1 MIERQLPVR
10 SLSRKIKIAMR
21 SAHQDLPR
29 STPASRIAIF
39 LCLVATVLAPEN
51 QRCHE
56 VVGRTGRT
64 GSVQGLS
71 ASVLQHSHERIM
83 RHLDAGEFSAVAEQL
98 QRFEQSA
105 PEDFRRNNYDYLL
118 GRVWERI
125 GRLTDAQKVYEQVLA
140 RRSVLGGYALWH
152 LAGIARARGM
162 LAAEQAALR
171 RLVADYPTSL
181 FRERAEIRLADSLF
195 ESGSF
200 TDAMRVAERL
210 AGGRGPVARRALL
223 RTALARKEMNLL
235 SEAQADLQRLIEGAS
250 DDVALQAARALDAL
264 DRQAGRTLT
273 AEDHLRRGN
282 VYQLNRAFAEA
293 RTHFQQVIEEFPN
306 HRARREVL
314 WEIGW
319 GFFQQRQF
327 DEARRWFAR
336 LHDEF
341 PGSEQGQRGFYYIG
355 HALAR
360 AGRFRDA
367 VVQYERFMA
376 QYPASNDLPRAY
388 LNTID
393 AWRSAGEDEEALR
406 WCHRTQARFPGTPT
420 AAMALFSQVRIHLA
434 RNNLEA
440 ALAGTEE
447 LLRQNLPRSES
458 GGPNHPEVL
467 YLRGRL
473 LEALGRLEEAVTVYL
488 SLPDQ
493 RTSYWGQR
501 ATERLA
507 LLASDRASQRVI
519 EQRFDFYRKQAKAAL
534 TARQYKKAKTA
545 ALQALRLTRTAPDR
559 EDVERMLRAILA
571 HLPEYNRLSRLRR
584 VTVARNVLTM
594 RDPLPGDSSPRTLA
608 GELLFL
614 GLADEGAPEL
624 AAAFSGPSSGS
635 SRGRGQRHS
644 RPSLPA
650 LNQAY
655 TLAVYYHRGGHA
667 AAAQRIADA
676 ALAPLMPADLPLE
689 LLPEEFARLLYPTPY
704 AELLA
709 AEAEPRGVD
718 PSFMLALMRQESRFD
733 PSAKSPAAA
742 RGLMQLTPQTA
753 HRMARHAGL
762 SSWEEDDLYRP
773 EVSVR
778 LAALLLEELMGK
790 FQGNPW
796 LVAAAYNAGE
806 DNAERWLA
814 RARSSDPDRF
824 VWEIAFAE
832 TKVYVYRVMAN
843 YRAYC
848 RLSHPRRCNDHEPG
862 ERKTVGWR
870 QAEVQEVM
878 NDDLP

>member
-1 MIERQLPVR
+1 
-10 SLSRKIKIAMR
+10 MR
-21 SAHQDLPR
+21 SAHQGHPR
-29 STPASRIAIF
+29 SNPASRIAIF

-51 QRCHE
+51 QRCE
-56 VVGRTGRT
+56 QVAGRREQT
-64 GSVQGLS
+64 GSGKGLS
-71 ASVLQHSHERIM
+71 ASALRQTHERIM
-83 RHLDAGEFSAVAEQL
+83 RHLDAGEFSAAAEQL

-152 LAGIARARGM
+152 LAGIARTRGM
-162 LAAEQAALR
+162 PAAEQAVLR
-171 RLVADYPTSL
+171 RLVQDYPTSL
-181 FRERAEIRLADSLF
+181 LRERAEIRLTESLF

-200 TDAMRVAERL
+200 ADAIRVAERL
-210 AGGRGPVARRALL
+210 TGGRGSVARRALL
-223 RTALARKEMNLL
+223 RTALARKELNLL
-235 SEAQADLQRLIEGAS
+235 NEARADFQRLIES
-250 DDVALQAARALDAL
+250 QRDDVALRAARALDAL

-273 AEDHLRRGN
+273 AEDHLRRGTI
-282 VYQLNRAFAEA
+282 YQLNRAYAEA
-293 RTHFQQVIEEFPN
+293 RAHFQRLIEQFPT
-306 HRARREVL
+306 HPARREVL
-314 WEIGW
+314 WEIGR
-319 GFFQQRQF
+319 GYFQERQF
-327 DEARRWFAR
+327 NEARRWFAR

-393 AWRSAGEDEEALR
+393 AWRSVGEDEEALR
-406 WCHRTQARFPGTPT
+406 WCHRTQARFPGTPTT

-467 YLRGRL
+467 YLRGWL

-507 LLASDRASQRVI
+507 LLASDRASQGVI
-519 EQRFDFYRKQAKAAL
+519 EHRFDFYRKQAKAAL
-534 TARQYKKAKTA
+534 TARQYEKAKIA
-545 ALQALRLTRTAPDR
+545 ALQALRLTRTAHDR
-559 EDVERMLRAILA
+559 EDVERMLRAILG

-608 GELLFL
+608 GEFLFL

-635 SRGRGQRHS
+635 SRGRGQLHS

-676 ALAPLMPADLPLE
+676 ALAPLIPADLPLE

-742 RGLMQLTPQTA
+742 RGLMQLIPQTA
-753 HRMARHAGL
+753 HRLARHAGL
-762 SSWEEDDLYRP
+762 SSLEEDDLYRP

-848 RLSHPRRCNDHEPG
+848 RLSHPRRCNDYEPG
-862 ERKTVGWR
+862 ERKTVGWQ

-878 NDDLP
+878 SDGLP